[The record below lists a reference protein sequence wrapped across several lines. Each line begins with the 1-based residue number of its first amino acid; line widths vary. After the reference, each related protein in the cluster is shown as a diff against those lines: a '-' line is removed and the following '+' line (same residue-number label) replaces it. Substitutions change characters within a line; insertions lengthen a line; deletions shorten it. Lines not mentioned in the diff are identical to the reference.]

1 MLNRT
6 TKTTSSPQPRTP
18 PRILGVALVAMLAS
32 AGCNTASTTETPVEM
47 LVQLQGTVTDAA
59 TSLPIEGTA
68 IEIIATATNQE
79 FGAAVTDAAG
89 EYEISFL
96 YRFFLSEPSS
106 AFCPFLGFVEAPGYH
121 IETISPICT
130 GAVETYDVQLFLD

>member
-68 IEIIATATNQE
+68 IEILATATNQE
-79 FGAAVTDAAG
+79 FGAAVTNAAG
-89 EYEISFL
+89 EYELSFL
-96 YRFFLSEPSS
+96 YRFFLTDPAS
-106 AFCPFLGFVEAPGYH
+106 AFCPFLGFVEAPGYNP
-121 IETISPICT
+121 ETISPACT
-130 GAVETYDVQLFLD
+130 GDVEIHNIELFVS